1 MKAILISI
9 NPKWVAKIL
18 NGEKTL
24 EIRKTLPKCKLPID
38 VYIYC
43 TKDNQNTLMTS
54 LGGKYIVQKGNMT
67 RYFAKNWKDEKHPIL
82 NGKVVAK
89 FTLKEIRD
97 VYAIHFPN
105 GYHYRATDLTTD
117 QLEQKSCLSQLDLN
131 FYLRKHKGYA
141 WQINDLFVFSKPKT
155 LSDFLIPSH
164 KVPGIDRDGSEKT
177 FTILKPLNRA
187 PQSWC
192 FVEI

>member
-1 MKAILISI
+1 MAKAILISI
-9 NPKWVAKIL
+9 NPKWVKKIL

-24 EIRKTLPKCKLPID
+24 EIRKTMPKCDLPID

-43 TKDNQNTLMTS
+43 TKGNGVKDFITMFKKDLSNDEIV
-54 LGGKYIVQKGNMT
+54 GGCYI
-67 RYFAKNWKDEKHPIL
+67 
-82 NGKVVAK
+82 NGTIIAK

-97 VYAIHFPN
+97 IYAIHFPN

-117 QLEQKSCLSQLDLN
+117 QLEQKSCLSQLDLD

-141 WQINDLFVFSKPKT
+141 WQIDDLFVFSEPKP
-155 LSDFLIPSH
+155 LSDFLISSH
-164 KVPGIDRDGSEKT
+164 KVQGIDRDGNEKT
-177 FTILKPLNRA
+177 FTILKPLDRA

>member
-1 MKAILISI
+1 MAKAILISI
-9 NPKWVAKIL
+9 QPKWVKKIL

-24 EIRKTLPKCKLPID
+24 EIRKTMPKCDLPID

-43 TKDNQNTLMTS
+43 TKGNGIKDFITMYKHDLSTDEI
-54 LGGKYIVQKGNMT
+54 GGCYI
-67 RYFAKNWKDEKHPIL
+67 
-82 NGKVVAK
+82 NGTIIAK

-117 QLEQKSCLSQLDLN
+117 QLEQKSCLSQLDLD

-141 WQINDLFVFSKPKT
+141 WCIEDLEIFDKPKELCEFAT
-155 LSDFLIPSH
+155 LTKSYKYHRVYNYLTCP
-164 KVPGIDRDGSEKT
+164 
-177 FTILKPLNRA
+177 